1 MTGPRIAIVGG
12 GVSGLAA
19 AWELRR
25 RLGPEAHIQILEA
38 YDRIGGKLKTVDFS
52 DGPVDM
58 GAEAFLT
65 RRTGLAGV
73 ITELGLGDELRV
85 PSGARSAFLVD
96 GELVDIPAATMMGV
110 PARGADVA
118 EVLTPEAC
126 AAIDAERDGA
136 PLPWTP
142 GDDANVGELVRQRFT
157 GEVVDRLVS
166 PMLGGVYS
174 SSADDLGVR
183 ATIPQLADALDNLA
197 DRGEDVHLSTA
208 VQQVLDERAAA
219 SASASGDGTP
229 GPAFNTLATGYRTLV
244 NRLAEASA
252 ADIRVN
258 TQVESIGHLTDRIY
272 LEPVGRVDAVIVAV
286 PAPTAS
292 VLLQDIVPSAAEI
305 LDEVKLASSAVVG
318 MRFETTEG
326 LPERSGILIGQDG
339 PTRAKAFT
347 FSSRKWPHIG
357 ERGTGAGA
365 FVRASFGTFHDPSLV
380 EAEDRTLIGYALEDL
395 AAVTGFTAR
404 PVETFVQRWW
414 GGLAV
419 YGVGHPAKMD
429 AVRRAVDAA
438 PGVAVAGAYLDGVGV
453 PACVEAGRAAAEK
466 IVAELV

>member
-73 ITELGLGDELRV
+73 ITELDLGDELRV

-183 ATIPQLADALDNLA
+183 ATIPELADALDNLA

-208 VQQVLDERAAA
+208 VQQVLDERAA
-219 SASASGDGTP
+219 ASASGDGTP

-272 LEPVGRVDAVIVAV
+272 LEPVDGS
-286 PAPTAS
+286 TLS
-292 VLLQDIVPSAAEI
+292 SSPSPLRPRQCCCRI
-305 LDEVKLASSAVVG
+305 
-318 MRFETTEG
+318 
-326 LPERSGILIGQDG
+326 
-339 PTRAKAFT
+339 
-347 FSSRKWPHIG
+347 SSR
-357 ERGTGAGA
+357 
-365 FVRASFGTFHDPSLV
+365 
-380 EAEDRTLIGYALEDL
+380 
-395 AAVTGFTAR
+395 R
-404 PVETFVQRWW
+404 P
-414 GGLAV
+414 
-419 YGVGHPAKMD
+419 
-429 AVRRAVDAA
+429 RRSSM
-438 PGVAVAGAYLDGVGV
+438 
-453 PACVEAGRAAAEK
+453 R
-466 IVAELV
+466 